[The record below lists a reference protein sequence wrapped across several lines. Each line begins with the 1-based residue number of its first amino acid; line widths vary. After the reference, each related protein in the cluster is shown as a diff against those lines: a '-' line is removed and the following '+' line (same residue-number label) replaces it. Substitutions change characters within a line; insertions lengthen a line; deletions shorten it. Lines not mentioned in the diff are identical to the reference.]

1 MKNPFHD
8 TQYNDVSTSTVN
20 INNYNFSINRTLH
33 HVFGIANFVRAK
45 VINNGE
51 NRFIKLRKDL

>member
-1 MKNPFHD
+1 MIHNI
-8 TQYNDVSTSTVN
+8 STSTVN

-45 VINNGE
+45 GINNGE
-51 NRFIKLRKDL
+51 IRFMKLLKDL